1 MANFSSLI
9 TTSYSDIGISSST
22 RVYAT
27 PSELPLTGLSAGDIA
42 YVISTERFYVS
53 NGNGCNSMS
62 LTIAGQ
68 QAYTTA
74 GTYSWTA
81 PSGVTSVSV
90 VCVGGGGS
98 GAGTGTGGGG
108 GGLGWKN
115 NITIIPGQSY
125 TVVVG
130 AGGAPVSETG
140 GINGNAGGQSYFIN
154 TSTVRGAGGGGGLLK
169 GPGVAP
175 DYQIAGGAGGTYTGD
190 GGGNGGAGGTCY
202 GTGYQSTQLMSGG
215 GGAGGYS
222 GSGGVGGAGTA
233 RYDTDYGTAGAAG
246 APDSGAAGGGASSKW
261 YNSWATGGGGG
272 GGVGILGKGTTGG
285 ATGTPNNLGTGASG
299 GGYGGS
305 GGSNGETRYW
315 ASNVTAAPGGD
326 GGAYGGGGGGSA
338 SQSGGTGG
346 GGAVRIIWGPDRSFP
361 STLTSDQ

>member
-9 TTSYSDIGISSST
+9 TTSYSNIGISSST

-53 NGNGCNSMS
+53 NGNGWNSMS
-62 LTIAGQ
+62 LTTAGQ
-68 QAYTTA
+68 QAYTTP

-81 PSGVTSVSV
+81 PSGVTSISV

-98 GAGTGTGGGG
+98 GGSTGTGGGG

-115 NITIIPGQSY
+115 NITVVPGQSY

-130 AGGAPVSETG
+130 AGGAVVTG
-140 GINGNAGGQSYFIN
+140 GPVNGNAGGQSYFIN
-154 TSTVRGAGGGGGLLK
+154 TSTVRGAGGGGGLLR

-175 DYQIAGGAGGTYTGD
+175 DYQIAGGTGGTYTGD

-202 GTGYQSTQLMSGG
+202 GSDYSSFPLVSGG

-222 GSGGVGGAGTA
+222 GSGGVGGAGTYY
-233 RYDTDYGTAGAAG
+233 YDTDYGTAGAAG

-261 YNSWATGGGGG
+261 YSSWTTGGGGG
-272 GGVGILGKGTTGG
+272 GGVGILGKGTTGEQRVLQIILVLEHHKEALADLVVQMVKPDIG
-285 ATGTPNNLGTGASG
+285 HLALLLILEAMVVLM
-299 GGYGGS
+299 
-305 GGSNGETRYW
+305 E
-315 ASNVTAAPGGD
+315 
-326 GGAYGGGGGGSA
+326 
-338 SQSGGTGG
+338 
-346 GGAVRIIWGPDRSFP
+346 AVAVDLHRNHRALVVMG
-361 STLTSDQ
+361 Q